1 MDYTPYSVYELHDF
15 FVEPHRIAKDPYK
28 LHAAYMLSNLFDLY
42 DYEEDVQF
50 IPEKTWNWEVDV
62 GMLKRMIKNAN
73 NDFLSACDNDL
84 MIDIW
89 NQGYS
94 IRHSKDVDRSRLKD
108 IFNFVQTDHDTFV
121 VSPNGI
127 MNLNSYYASKQI
139 EFEENKKYLERVIA
153 LAEDDAHD
161 GWDKLTDME
170 VTMYVW
176 YLWCRKTDDRDY
188 SYFRKK
194 CFKDLYTKKSDDIAC
209 FNSKV
214 SKTLTPTTQYLF
226 SSSKVKEWNQTH
238 HQKSYIK

>member
-1 MDYTPYSVYELHDF
+1 
-15 FVEPHRIAKDPYK
+15 
-28 LHAAYMLSNLFDLY
+28 MLSNLFDLY

-50 IPEKTWNWEVDV
+50 VPEKTWNWEVDV
-62 GMLKRMIKNAN
+62 GMLKRMIENAN
-73 NDFLSACDNDL
+73 NDFLSACNNDL

-94 IRHSKDVDRSRLKD
+94 IRHPKDVDRSRLKN
-108 IFNFVQTDHDTFV
+108 IFNFIQTDHDTFV

-127 MNLNSYYASKQI
+127 MNLNSHYASKQV
-139 EFEENKKYLERVIA
+139 EFEENKKYLERVVA

-188 SYFRKK
+188 SHFRKK